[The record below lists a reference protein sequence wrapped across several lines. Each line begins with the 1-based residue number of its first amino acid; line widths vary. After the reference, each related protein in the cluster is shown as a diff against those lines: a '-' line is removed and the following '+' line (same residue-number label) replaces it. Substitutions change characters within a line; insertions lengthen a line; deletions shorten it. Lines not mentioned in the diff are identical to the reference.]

1 MNMEKKERYIE
12 LLERFMQGISSME
25 EEQELLNGLREPD
38 FEMLLSDYYRMKWE
52 ACKSKSL
59 DAETQ
64 CRMFVRIKEQIE
76 GKTRMEQTRQVNF
89 PMLRRWWKQAVAAV
103 LIGCIGGL
111 SVYGWMAISKQEE
124 QHFVVSADCGQ
135 RSHVLLPDGTEV
147 WLNSHTQLSYT
158 TDYGKK
164 ERRVDLE
171 GEAYFEVAK
180 DKEHRFVVR
189 AGGMDVEALGTTFN
203 VKAYKEDKTLTTTLL
218 EGKVR
223 TTIGQK
229 EAILYP
235 DQQVEYNKEKGT
247 LQVSRPENAAYASMW
262 RHGEL
267 AFSGETLEEIASL
280 FQRLYNVEVRFDSD
294 KIKQYRFS
302 GVIKNNSL
310 ENVIELISLT
320 APIEYVVKKDTI
332 VLSEKR

>member
-247 LQVSRPENAAYASMW
+247 LQVSRPENAVYASMW

>member
-1 MNMEKKERYIE
+1 M
-12 LLERFMQGISSME
+12 
-25 EEQELLNGLREPD
+25 
-38 FEMLLSDYYRMKWE
+38 
-52 ACKSKSL
+52 
-59 DAETQ
+59 
-64 CRMFVRIKEQIE
+64 
-76 GKTRMEQTRQVNF
+76 
-89 PMLRRWWKQAVAAV
+89 
-103 LIGCIGGL
+103 
-111 SVYGWMAISKQEE
+111 
-124 QHFVVSADCGQ
+124 
-135 RSHVLLPDGTEV
+135 
-147 WLNSHTQLSYT
+147 
-158 TDYGKK
+158 
-164 ERRVDLE
+164 
-171 GEAYFEVAK
+171 
-180 DKEHRFVVR
+180 
-189 AGGMDVEALGTTFN
+189 
-203 VKAYKEDKTLTTTLL
+203 

-267 AFSGETLEEIASL
+267 AFSGETLEEIALL